1 MAEKPTSVSDIL
13 DRIAIEVSEDP
24 SQSEFLRKLAEA
36 WLLANGENKG
46 GLKPAW
52 VVLIDKFR
60 LEEAR
65 SDV

>member
-1 MAEKPTSVSDIL
+1 MAEKPPSVSDIL

-24 SQSEFLRKLAEA
+24 SQSEFLRGFAEV

-46 GLKPAW
+46 VLKSAW
-52 VVLIDKFR
+52 LVLIDKFR

-65 SDV
+65 GDV

>member
-24 SQSEFLRKLAEA
+24 GQSEFLIKFAEA

-46 GLKPAW
+46 VLRPAW
-52 VVLIDKFR
+52 LVLIDRFR
-60 LEEAR
+60 LEEGR
-65 SDV
+65 GDG

>member
-24 SQSEFLRKLAEA
+24 GQSEFLIKFAEA

-46 GLKPAW
+46 VLKSVW
-52 VVLIDKFR
+52 LVLIDKFR
-60 LEEAR
+60 LEEAQG
-65 SDV
+65 DV

>member
-24 SQSEFLRKLAEA
+24 SQSEFLIKFAEA

-46 GLKPAW
+46 VLKPAW
-52 VVLIDKFR
+52 LVLIDKFR

-65 SDV
+65 GDV

>member
-24 SQSEFLRKLAEA
+24 SQSEFLRGFAEA

-46 GLKPAW
+46 VLKSAW
-52 VVLIDKFR
+52 LVLIDKFR

-65 SDV
+65 GDV

>member
-46 GLKPAW
+46 VLRPAW
-52 VVLIDKFR
+52 LVLIDRFR

-65 SDV
+65 GDV